1 MPPFQLL
8 GKHAIVTGAA
18 SGIGFNVAEVLA
30 DAGATVH
37 VLDINQTAVEE
48 AANKINRRSPAPS
61 GKCMGHVCDVADE
74 EVVKAVF
81 SKVAGLGRIDILVNN
96 AGISS
101 VGDVLST
108 TGDEMERVFKVNVKG
123 AFHCLKYAVHHM
135 LADGKGGAITNL
147 GSIGSLIGLNDRFA
161 YSMSKGAILTM
172 TYSVA
177 TDYVKKGIRC
187 NAVCPGRVH
196 TPFVD
201 GYLAKNYPGKEAEM
215 FQKLSEYQ
223 PLGRMGQP
231 KEIAHLILYLSS
243 DEAAFVTGAAYPI
256 DGGVTC
262 RM

>member
-1 MPPFQLL
+1 MPVFQLNN
-8 GKHAIVTGAA
+8 KHAIVTGAA
-18 SGIGFNVAEVLA
+18 SGIGFNVAEVFA

-37 VLDINQTAVEE
+37 ILDINKTAVED
-48 AANKINRRSPAPS
+48 AVKKINSRSPALS
-61 GKCMGHVCDVADE
+61 GKCEGHVCDVTDE
-74 EVVKAVF
+74 EGVKALF
-81 SKVAGLGRIDILVNN
+81 GKIASAARIDILVNN
-96 AGISS
+96 AGISA

-108 TGDEMERVFKVNVKG
+108 TEDEMDRVFKVNIKG
-123 AFHCLKYAVHHM
+123 AFFCLKYAVHHM
-135 LADGKGGAITNL
+135 LEDGKGGAITNL
-147 GSIGSLIGLNDRFA
+147 GSIGSLIGLHDRFA
-161 YSMSKGAILTM
+161 YSMSKGAMLTM

-177 TDYVKKGIRC
+177 TDYVKRGIRC

-223 PLGRMGQP
+223 PIGRMGQP